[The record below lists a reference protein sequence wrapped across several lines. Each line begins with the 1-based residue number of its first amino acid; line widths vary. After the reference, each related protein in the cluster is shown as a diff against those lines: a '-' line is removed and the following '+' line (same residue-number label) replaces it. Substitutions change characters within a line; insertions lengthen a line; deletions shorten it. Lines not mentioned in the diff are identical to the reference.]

1 MKRIEDAVRERTLIF
16 DGAMGTSLIGYNL
29 SIDDYE
35 GHENCH
41 DLLSVTRPDV
51 VKKIHAAYFEA
62 GCDIVETNSF
72 GANPLTFS
80 EWGISDRAYE
90 VAKSSAEIAREVADE
105 FSTSDWPR
113 FVSGSVG
120 PGSKL
125 PTLLQVD
132 FDTLYESYLVQMKGL
147 VDGGVDVIQIETSQ
161 DILQVKSAL
170 TAAFDAMKECGKKVP
185 VIVQVTIERNG
196 RMLLGTPIE
205 AVIAALTPFD
215 ILALG
220 INCGTGPDSMHGTI
234 KTLAEKSPFLI
245 SVLPNAGLPELIDG
259 KLVYNLG
266 PDEFSDHVASFVKDH
281 GAHFVGGC
289 CGTTP
294 SYIKAVCEKVKGLKG
309 FRNPVEKDPSSGASN
324 FRDQSYA
331 IEPRPLII
339 GERTNA
345 NGSKIFKEALL
356 AEDTDA
362 MFDVALDQQGEG
374 AHLLD
379 LTVAY
384 AGRDE
389 KADLVKMVQIIN
401 RDLELPLCIDSTEPE
416 SIEAALKCYGGRALI
431 NSINFEDGGKK
442 ATEVIRIA
450 KRYGAAV
457 IGLTIDENG
466 LATTAKRKVEVA
478 RKIIELAE
486 KEGLSKKDVM
496 IDTLTFTLG
505 SGDPD
510 YFNAGVETFE
520 AISQIKKE
528 YPEVLTVLGVSNCS
542 FGLKA
547 KARKILNAVFLY
559 HAVAAGLDAAIFH
572 AGKVLPMHLIKDEER
587 KFAEDL
593 VFNRRTEDYDPLHS
607 LIQWYEKTK
616 NTKEETSSQEKLSP
630 PEALRTRVIEG
641 RVKELKESVE
651 KVLETM
657 PALEIINTV
666 LLDAMKEIGVKFGEG
681 SIQLPF
687 VLKSAEVVKKSCDIL
702 EPHIQS
708 SDSQSKAVVLLATVK
723 GDIHDIGKNLIDI
736 ILSNNGYKVINIGTD
751 RSALEIVAA
760 AKEHNP
766 DYIGLSALLVRSS
779 IEMKNVA
786 SELKEAGVE
795 VPILCG
801 GAALTQEYIQK
812 EVSPLSLKGAF
823 YAGDAF
829 EAMKIMEEK

>member
-1 MKRIEDAVRERTLIF
+1 MKRIEEAVRERTLIF
-16 DGAMGTSLIGYNL
+16 DGAMGTSLIAYNL
-29 SIDDYE
+29 SVEDYE

-90 VAKSSAEIAREVADE
+90 VAKKSAEIAREVAEE

-113 FVSGSVG
+113 YVSGSVG

-132 FDTLYESYLVQMKGL
+132 FDTLYESYLVEMKGL
-147 VDGGVDVIQIETSQ
+147 IDGGVDIIQIETSQ

-196 RMLLGTPIE
+196 RMLLGTTIE
-205 AVIAALTPFD
+205 AVIAAMTPFD

-234 KTLAEKSPFLI
+234 KTLAQNSPFLI

-266 PDEFSDHVASFVKDH
+266 PDEFSDHVSSFVKDH

-294 SYIKAVCEKVKGLKG
+294 AYIKAVYEKVNGLRG
-309 FRNPVEKDPSSGASN
+309 FRKPVGKDSSSGASS

-345 NGSKIFKEALL
+345 NGSKVFREALL
-356 AEDTDA
+356 NEDIDS
-362 MFDVALDQQGEG
+362 MFDIAFNQQGEG

-384 AGRDE
+384 AGRNE
-389 KADLVKMVQIIN
+389 VEDLVKMVKIIN
-401 RDLELPLCIDSTEPE
+401 RDLEIPLCIDSTEPE
-416 SIEAALKCYGGRALI
+416 SIEVALKCYGGRALI
-431 NSINFEDGGKK
+431 NSINLEDGGKK
-442 ATEVIRIA
+442 ATEVMRTA

-457 IGLTIDENG
+457 IGLTIDEKG
-466 LATTAKRKVEVA
+466 LATTTERKVEVA
-478 RKIIELAE
+478 RRIIELAE
-486 KEGLSKKDVM
+486 IEGLSRKDLM

-510 YFNAGVETFE
+510 YFNAGVETFN
-520 AISQIKKE
+520 AITQIKQE
-528 YPEVLTVLGVSNCS
+528 FPDVLTVLGVSNCS
-542 FGLKA
+542 FGLKP
-547 KARKILNAVFLY
+547 KARKVLNAVFLY

-572 AGKVLPMHLIKDEER
+572 AGKVLPMHLIKDEEKR
-587 KFAEDL
+587 FAEDL

-607 LIQWYEKTK
+607 LIDWYEKVK
-616 NTKEETSSQEKLSP
+616 DKKEESVSETELP
-630 PEALRTRVIEG
+630 PPFALRRRVIEG
-641 RVKELKESVE
+641 RVKELKGAVE
-651 KVLETM
+651 KVLEDM

-666 LLDAMKEIGVKFGEG
+666 LLDAMKEIGIRFGEG

-702 EPHIQS
+702 EPYIES
-708 SDSQSKAVVLLATVK
+708 SESQNKAVVLLATVK

-751 RSALEIVAA
+751 KSALEIVSA
-760 AKEHNP
+760 AKEHKP

-779 IEMKNVA
+779 IEMKNVV
-786 SELKEAGVE
+786 SELREAGVE
-795 VPILCG
+795 TPILCG
-801 GAALTQEYIQK
+801 GAALTEEYVEK

-829 EAMKIMEEK
+829 EAMKIMEKQ

>member
-1 MKRIEDAVRERTLIF
+1 MKKIEEAVRERTLIF

-29 SIDDYE
+29 GIEDYE
-35 GHENCH
+35 GHQNCH

-90 VAKSSAEIAREVADE
+90 IAKRSAEIAREVATD
-105 FSTSDWPR
+105 FSTLDWPR

-132 FDTLYESYLVQMKGL
+132 FDTLYDSYLIQMKGL
-147 VDGGVDVIQIETSQ
+147 IDGGVDVIQIETCQ

-170 TAAFDAMKECGKKVP
+170 VAANDAMGSCGRKVP
-185 VIVQVTIERNG
+185 VIVQVTIEKNG
-196 RMLLGTPIE
+196 RMLLGTTIE
-205 AVIAALTPFD
+205 SVISAMTPYD

-266 PDEFSDHVASFVKDH
+266 PDGFSDHVKSFVTQN

-294 SYIKAVCEKVKGLKG
+294 AYIKAVYEKIKDKKGY
-309 FRNPVEKDPSSGASN
+309 REPIDKDSSSGAST
-324 FRDQSYA
+324 FRSQSYDV
-331 IEPRPLII
+331 EPRPLII

-345 NGSKIFKEALL
+345 NGSKVFREALL
-356 AEDTDA
+356 SEDTDA
-362 MFDVALDQQGEG
+362 MFDIALDQQKEG

-379 LTVAY
+379 ITVAY

-389 KADLVKMVQIIN
+389 VSDLVKMVRMIN
-401 RDLELPLCIDSTEPE
+401 RDLEIPLCIDSTEPE
-416 SIEAALKCYGGRALI
+416 SVEAALKCYGGRALI
-431 NSINFEDGGKK
+431 NSVNLEDGGKK
-442 ATEVIRIA
+442 AVEVFKLA
-450 KRYGAAV
+450 KRYGDAV

-466 LATTAKRKVEVA
+466 LATTKERKVEVA
-478 RKIIELAE
+478 RKIIEFAE
-486 KEGLSKKDVM
+486 NKGLSRKDLM

-510 YFNAGVETFE
+510 YNNAAVETMD
-520 AISQIKKE
+520 AIAQIKQE
-528 YPEVLTVLGVSNCS
+528 FPDVLTVLGVSNCS

-559 HAVAAGLDAAIFH
+559 RSVHAGLDAAIFH

-587 KFAEDL
+587 KFAEDI
-593 VFNRRTEDYDPLHS
+593 VFNRRTEDYDPLHAF
-607 LIQWYEKTK
+607 IGWYERNK
-616 NTKEETSSQEKLSP
+616 SQKSEKIPESELSP
-630 PEALRTRVIEG
+630 ELVLRTRVIEG
-641 RVKELKESVE
+641 RVKDLKGSVE
-651 KVLETM
+651 NLLKDM
-657 PALEIINTV
+657 PALDIINEV
-666 LLDAMKEIGVKFGEG
+666 LLDAMKEIGVRFGKG
-681 SIQLPF
+681 DIQLPF

-702 EPHIQS
+702 EPYIES
-708 SDSQSKAVVLLATVK
+708 SDSNVKATVLLATVK
-723 GDIHDIGKNLIDI
+723 GDIHDIGKNLVDI

-751 RSALEIVAA
+751 KSALEIVEA
-760 AKEHNP
+760 AKEHRP

-779 IEMKNVA
+779 VEM
-786 SELKEAGVE
+786 
-795 VPILCG
+795 
-801 GAALTQEYIQK
+801 
-812 EVSPLSLKGAF
+812 
-823 YAGDAF
+823 
-829 EAMKIMEEK
+829 